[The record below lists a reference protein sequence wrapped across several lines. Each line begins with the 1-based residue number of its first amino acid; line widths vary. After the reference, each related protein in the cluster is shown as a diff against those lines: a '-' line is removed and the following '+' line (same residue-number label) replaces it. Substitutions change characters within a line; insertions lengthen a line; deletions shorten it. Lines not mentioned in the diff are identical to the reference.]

1 MLSEQGWIFS
11 GEMDNAINYGY
22 QFEILKGYQFERGNI
37 FKEYVETL
45 YNLRIN
51 YPKTN
56 PINFVAKLLMNSLYG
71 KFGMKTENTDVTV
84 FNCSDPIGM
93 NSFNEC
99 FTLWG
104 ESIKGLITIDN
115 YKILVRNSL
124 LTYKYNE
131 EEDLYHGMDV
141 NIAIASAI
149 TARAREHMSI
159 FKNNSKFKLY
169 YSDTDS
175 VVVDRPLPDFM
186 VGKNLGLVK
195 LEYTIKRAIFLAPS

>member
-1 MLSEQGWIFS
+1 
-11 GEMDNAINYGY
+11 MDNAVKYGY
-22 QFEILKGYQFERGNI
+22 TFEIMKGYQFERGNNI

-45 YNLRIN
+45 YNLRMK

-71 KFGMKTENTDVTV
+71 KFGMRTETTDVKV
-84 FNCSDPIGM
+84 FNCSDPTGM

-104 ESIKGLITIDN
+104 ESIKDLITIDD

-124 LTYKYNE
+124 LAYKYNDE
-131 EEDLYHGMDV
+131 LDLYHGMDV

-149 TARAREHMSI
+149 TANARSYMSI
-159 FKNNSKFKLY
+159 FKNNSNIKLY

-175 VVVDRPLPDFM
+175 IVVDNPLPDNI
-186 VGKNLGLVK
+186 VGTNLGQVK
-195 LEYTIKRAIFLAPS
+195 LEYKIKRAVFLAPSPFQ